1 MSKKGTSF
9 MNVSKKVLTFAVVG
23 VLATA
28 SAFAQATPPPTGQPP
43 ATEQQP
49 PAKPPATQQPPATPP
64 AGAQPPAKPEPPKP
78 EQPPKPFPEGA
89 KIAYINVQAIASNSI
104 EGKAATAKIQEWNK
118 KKTAELQT
126 KNKQA
131 QDLQAKLQ
139 QGGGVLSDAARS
151 QNEKELQKLQRELQ
165 GMQEDAQQEQQDM
178 TEKLQAEFQTKLNPI
193 IDQVATEKNLHVV
206 FDAING
212 GMVWANTGLDITAEV
227 IKRFD
232 ASVSKPAA
240 PKK

>member
-9 MNVSKKVLTFAVVG
+9 MNVSKKVMTFAVVC
-23 VLATA
+23 LLSA
-28 SAFAQATPPPTGQPP
+28 STAFAQATPPPTGQPP

-64 AGAQPPAKPEPPKP
+64 AAAQPPAKP

-89 KIAYINVQAIASNSI
+89 KFAYINVQAIASNSI

-118 KKTAELQT
+118 KKTAELQA

-139 QGGGVLSDAARS
+139 SGGGVLSDAARS
-151 QNEKELQKLQRELQ
+151 QSEKELQKLQRELQ
-165 GMQEDAQQEQQDM
+165 GMQEDAQQEQQDI

>member
-9 MNVSKKVLTFAVVG
+9 MNVSKKVITFAVVG
-23 VLATA
+23 LLSA
-28 SAFAQATPPPTGQPP
+28 STAFAQATPPPTGQPP

-64 AGAQPPAKPEPPKP
+64 AAAQPPKPVE
-78 EQPPKPFPEGA
+78 PPKPFPEGA

-118 KKTAELQT
+118 KKTAELQA

-151 QNEKELQKLQRELQ
+151 QSEKELQKLQRELQ

-178 TEKLQAEFQTKLNPI
+178 TEKLQAEFQSKLNPI

-206 FDAING
+206 FDPNTG
-212 GMVWANTGLDITAEV
+212 GMVWAYPGLDITAEV

-232 ASVSKPAA
+232 AAASKPAA